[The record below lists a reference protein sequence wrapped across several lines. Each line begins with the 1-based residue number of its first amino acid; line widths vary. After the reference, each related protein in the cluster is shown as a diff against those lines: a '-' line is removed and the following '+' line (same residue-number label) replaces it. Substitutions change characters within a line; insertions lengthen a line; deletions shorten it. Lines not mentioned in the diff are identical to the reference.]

1 MAKANRAFVFG
12 KGYSFVLSKG
22 CSFASSNGCSSVSCN
37 GCSSASSKGRSS
49 ASSKGYSSASSNGR
63 SFASSKGCS
72 SASSNGRSFASSK
85 GCSSVSSNG
94 RSFAFGKNLFSSLG
108 ICCLFFISFL
118 SIAVSLS
125 SCGNKSGVG
134 VSSSGDTIRY
144 RYATLLTR
152 IAHDR
157 YDEIIINDPWK
168 KGHVLHKYC
177 LVKRADSAQVGNLP
191 VGSDVVYLPVN
202 RAVVATAPLCQLML
216 WLQAPTVIKGV
227 CDAEYVNIAELQK
240 LIAQG
245 TITSCGSSMA
255 PSLEQMAVLHP
266 QALFMSSYENGSF
279 SMLKRLKAPVI
290 ECVEY
295 MEPNALARAEW
306 MKFYGLLIGKERQ
319 ADSLFTQVEK
329 SYKNLVA
336 LAAKAKQ
343 RPMVLTERVT
353 GGTWYCPGGAS
364 SMATLL
370 SDANARY
377 VFAHDTHSGS
387 LSLAPEA
394 VVAAAHDAD
403 VWLFTYLGPRPL
415 SKQQLLA
422 EYHGYAN
429 IKAFRNAKIYQCSSE
444 RSTYFNEVSFHP
456 DFLLA
461 DMIKIFHP
469 DIISH
474 PDMISRPD
482 IIKISHLNLGRKGN
496 FSRYYD
502 VFTASD
508 RDFQIEVQHSAV
520 ILKP

>member
-1 MAKANRAFVFG
+1 MAKANRASVFG
-12 KGYSFVLSKG
+12 KGCSSVSSKGRSSVSSKGCSSASSNG
-22 CSFASSNGCSSVSCN
+22 CSFASSNGCSSVS
-37 GCSSASSKGRSS
+37 
-49 ASSKGYSSASSNGR
+49 SN
-63 SFASSKGCS
+63 GCS

-85 GCSSVSSNG
+85 GRSFVSSKG

-134 VSSSGDTIRY
+134 VSSSGDTIRF

-177 LVKRADSAQVGNLP
+177 LVKRVDSAQVGNLP

-306 MKFYGLLIGKERQ
+306 MRFYGLLIGKERQ

-353 GGTWYCPGGAS
+353 SGTWYCPGGAS

-469 DIISH
+469 DMISHSDIISL
-474 PDMISRPD
+474 PD
-482 IIKISHLNLGRKGN
+482 IIKIPHLNLGRKGN

-502 VFTASD
+502 VFTPSD
-508 RDFQIEVQHSAV
+508 KE
-520 ILKP
+520 K

>member
-1 MAKANRAFVFG
+1 MAKANHAFVFG
-12 KGYSFVLSKG
+12 KGYSFVSSKG
-22 CSFASSNGCSSVSCN
+22 CSFASSNGCSSVSSNGRSFASSKGCSSVSCN
-37 GCSSASSKGRSS
+37 GCSSASSKGRSFV
-49 ASSKGYSSASSNGR
+49 SSNGR
-63 SFASSKGCS
+63 SFASSK
-72 SASSNGRSFASSK
+72 
-85 GCSSVSSNG
+85 G

-108 ICCLFFISFL
+108 ICCMFFISFL

-177 LVKRADSAQVGNLP
+177 LVKRAGSAQVENLP

-266 QALFMSSYENGSF
+266 QVLFMSSYENGSF

-306 MKFYGLLIGKERQ
+306 MRFYGLLIGKERQ

-329 SYKNLVA
+329 SYKHLVA

-469 DIISH
+469 DMISH
-474 PDMISRPD
+474 PDIISRPDIISHPD

-508 RDFQIEVQHSAV
+508 KE
-520 ILKP
+520 K

>member
-1 MAKANRAFVFG
+1 MAKANHAFVFG
-12 KGYSFVLSKG
+12 KGCSFASSNG
-22 CSFASSNGCSSVSCN
+22 CSFASSNGCSSVSSN
-37 GCSSASSKGRSS
+37 GYSSASSKGC
-49 ASSKGYSSASSNGR
+49 
-63 SFASSKGCS
+63 SFVSSKGCS
-72 SASSNGRSFASSK
+72 FA
-85 GCSSVSSNG
+85 SSNG

-227 CDAEYVNIAELQK
+227 CDAEYVNITELQK

-306 MKFYGLLIGKERQ
+306 MRFYGLLIGKERQ

-469 DIISH
+469 DMISRPDIISR
-474 PDMISRPD
+474 PDMISHPD

-502 VFTASD
+502 VFTPSD
-508 RDFQIEVQHSAV
+508 KE
-520 ILKP
+520 K

>member
-1 MAKANRAFVFG
+1 MAKANRASVFD
-12 KGYSFVLSKG
+12 KGCSFVSSKG
-22 CSFASSNGCSSVSCN
+22 CSFASSNG
-37 GCSSASSKGRSS
+37 RSS
-49 ASSKGYSSASSNGR
+49 
-63 SFASSKGCS
+63 
-72 SASSNGRSFASSK
+72 ASSK
-85 GCSSVSSNG
+85 GCSSVSSKGCSFVSSKGCSFASSNG

-152 IAHDR
+152 IAHDH

-202 RAVVATAPLCQLML
+202 RAVVATAPLGQLML

-306 MKFYGLLIGKERQ
+306 MRFYGLLIGKERQ

-469 DIISH
+469 DMISRPDIISR
-474 PDMISRPD
+474 PDMISHPD
-482 IIKISHLNLGRKGN
+482 IIKISHLNLDRKGN

-502 VFTASD
+502 VFTPSD
-508 RDFQIEVQHSAV
+508 KE
-520 ILKP
+520 K

>member
-1 MAKANRAFVFG
+1 MAKANHAFVFG
-12 KGYSFVLSKG
+12 KGCSFASSNGCSFASSNG
-22 CSFASSNGCSSVSCN
+22 CSFASSNGCSSVSSN
-37 GCSSASSKGRSS
+37 GYSSASSKGC
-49 ASSKGYSSASSNGR
+49 
-63 SFASSKGCS
+63 SFVSSKGCS
-72 SASSNGRSFASSK
+72 FA
-85 GCSSVSSNG
+85 SSNG

-227 CDAEYVNIAELQK
+227 CDAEYVNITELQK

-306 MKFYGLLIGKERQ
+306 MRFYGLLIGKERQ

-469 DIISH
+469 DMISRPDIISR
-474 PDMISRPD
+474 PDMISHPD

-502 VFTASD
+502 VFTPSD
-508 RDFQIEVQHSAV
+508 KE
-520 ILKP
+520 K

>member
-1 MAKANRAFVFG
+1 MAKANRASVFG
-12 KGYSFVLSKG
+12 K
-22 CSFASSNGCSSVSCN
+22 
-37 GCSSASSKGRSS
+37 GCSSASSKGCSFV
-49 ASSKGYSSASSNGR
+49 SSKGCSPALSKGRSSASSNGC
-63 SFASSKGCS
+63 SFVSSKGCS
-72 SASSNGRSFASSK
+72 FA
-85 GCSSVSSNG
+85 SSNG

-168 KGHVLHKYC
+168 KGHVLYKYC

-306 MKFYGLLIGKERQ
+306 MRFYGLLIGKERQ

-353 GGTWYCPGGAS
+353 SGTWYCPGGAS

-469 DIISH
+469 DMISH
-474 PDMISRPD
+474 PD

-508 RDFQIEVQHSAV
+508 KE
-520 ILKP
+520 K

>member
-1 MAKANRAFVFG
+1 MAKANRASVFG

-22 CSFASSNGCSSVSCN
+22 CSFASSKGCSSVSSNGCSSVSSN
-37 GCSSASSKGRSS
+37 GC
-49 ASSKGYSSASSNGR
+49 SSASSNGR

-72 SASSNGRSFASSK
+72 SASSK
-85 GCSSVSSNG
+85 G

-266 QALFMSSYENGSF
+266 QVLFMSSYENGSF

-306 MKFYGLLIGKERQ
+306 MRFYGLLIGKECQ

-336 LAAKAKQ
+336 LAAKSKQ

-474 PDMISRPD
+474 PDMISHPD
-482 IIKISHLNLGRKGN
+482 IIKIPHLNLGRKGN

-508 RDFQIEVQHSAV
+508 KE
-520 ILKP
+520 K

>member
-1 MAKANRAFVFG
+1 MAKANHASVFG
-12 KGYSFVLSKG
+12 KDYSSASSKGCSSVSSKG
-22 CSFASSNGCSSVSCN
+22 CSFASSNGCSS
-37 GCSSASSKGRSS
+37 
-49 ASSKGYSSASSNGR
+49 ASSNGR
-63 SFASSKGCS
+63 SFVSSNGCS
-72 SASSNGRSFASSK
+72 SVSSNGRSFA
-85 GCSSVSSNG
+85 SSNG

-152 IAHDR
+152 IAQDR

-177 LVKRADSAQVGNLP
+177 LVKRADSARVENLP

-266 QALFMSSYENGSF
+266 QVLFMSSYENGSF

-306 MKFYGLLIGKERQ
+306 MRFYGLLIGKERQ

-474 PDMISRPD
+474 PDMISHPD
-482 IIKISHLNLGRKGN
+482 IIKISHLNLDRKGN

-502 VFTASD
+502 VFTPSD
-508 RDFQIEVQHSAV
+508 KENELIDA
-520 ILKP
+520 KK

>member
-22 CSFASSNGCSSVSCN
+22 CSFAFGKGCSSV
-37 GCSSASSKGRSS
+37 
-49 ASSKGYSSASSNGR
+49 SSKGYSSV
-63 SFASSKGCS
+63 SSKGCS
-72 SASSNGRSFASSK
+72 SVSSK

-306 MKFYGLLIGKERQ
+306 MRFYGLLIGKERQ

-474 PDMISRPD
+474 PDLISRPDLISHPD

-508 RDFQIEVQHSAV
+508 KE
-520 ILKP
+520 K

>member
-1 MAKANRAFVFG
+1 MAKANRASVFG
-12 KGYSFVLSKG
+12 NGYSFVSSKD
-22 CSFASSNGCSSVSCN
+22 CSFASSNGCSSVSSN
-37 GCSSASSKGRSS
+37 GCSSVSSKGRSS
-49 ASSKGYSSASSNGR
+49 VSSNGC
-63 SFASSKGCS
+63 SFVSSKGCS
-72 SASSNGRSFASSK
+72 FA
-85 GCSSVSSNG
+85 SSNG

-306 MKFYGLLIGKERQ
+306 MRFYGLLIGKERQ

-336 LAAKAKQ
+336 LAAKSKQ

-469 DIISH
+469 DMIKIFH
-474 PDMISRPD
+474 PDMISRPDIISHPD

-508 RDFQIEVQHSAV
+508 KE
-520 ILKP
+520 K

>member
-1 MAKANRAFVFG
+1 MAKANRASVFG
-12 KGYSFVLSKG
+12 KS
-22 CSFASSNGCSSVSCN
+22 CSFALRKSCSFALRK
-37 GCSSASSKGRSS
+37 GCSSASSKICSP
-49 ASSKGYSSASSNGR
+49 APSKGC
-63 SFASSKGCS
+63 SFVSSKGCS
-72 SASSNGRSFASSK
+72 SALSKSCSFVSSKSCSPASSK
-85 GCSSVSSNG
+85 G

-108 ICCLFFISFL
+108 TCCLFFIGFL
-118 SIAVSLS
+118 SLAVSLS
-125 SCGNKSGVG
+125 SCGNKRGVG
-134 VSSSGDTIRY
+134 ASSSGDTIRY
-144 RYATLLTR
+144 QYAKLLTR
-152 IAHDR
+152 IVHDR

-177 LVKRADSAQVGNLP
+177 LVKRADSAQVENLP

-202 RAVVATAPLCQLML
+202 SAVVATAPLCQLML
-216 WLQAPTVIKGV
+216 WLQAQTVIKGV

-245 TITSCGSSMA
+245 AITRCGSSMA
-255 PSLEQMAVLHP
+255 PSLEQMAVIHP

-306 MKFYGLLIGKERQ
+306 MRFYGLLIGKERQ

-329 SYKNLVA
+329 SYRQLVA

-353 GGTWYCPGGAS
+353 SGTWYCPGGAS

-415 SKQQLLA
+415 SRQQLLA

-469 DIISH
+469 EMISHSEMISH
-474 PDMISRPD
+474 PEMNSHPEIF
-482 IIKISHLNLGRKGN
+482 KNSHLNFGRKGN

-508 RDFQIEVQHSAV
+508 KE
-520 ILKP
+520 K

>member
-12 KGYSFVLSKG
+12 K
-22 CSFASSNGCSSVSCN
+22 
-37 GCSSASSKGRSS
+37 
-49 ASSKGYSSASSNGR
+49 GR

-72 SASSNGRSFASSK
+72 SASSNGCSSVSSKGCSSASSNGCSFASSNGCSSASSKGCSFASSK
-85 GCSSVSSNG
+85 GCSFASSKG

-279 SMLKRLKAPVI
+279 SMLKRLKTPVI

-306 MKFYGLLIGKERQ
+306 MRFYGLLIGKERQ

-429 IKAFRNAKIYQCSSE
+429 IKAFRNAKIFQCSSE

-469 DIISH
+469 DMISH
-474 PDMISRPD
+474 PD

-508 RDFQIEVQHSAV
+508 KE
-520 ILKP
+520 K

>member
-1 MAKANRAFVFG
+1 MTKANRASVFG
-12 KGYSFVLSKG
+12 KGYSSVSSKG
-22 CSFASSNGCSSVSCN
+22 CSFASSKGCSSVSSKGCSFASSKGCSSVSCN
-37 GCSSASSKGRSS
+37 GCSSASS
-49 ASSKGYSSASSNGR
+49 NGR
-63 SFASSKGCS
+63 SFASS
-72 SASSNGRSFASSK
+72 N

-245 TITSCGSSMA
+245 IITNCGSSMA

-306 MKFYGLLIGKERQ
+306 MRFYGLLIGKERQ

-329 SYKNLVA
+329 SYKHLVA

-469 DIISH
+469 DMISH
-474 PDMISRPD
+474 PDIISRPDMISHPD

-502 VFTASD
+502 VFTPSD
-508 RDFQIEVQHSAV
+508 KE
-520 ILKP
+520 K

>member
-1 MAKANRAFVFG
+1 MAKANHASVFG

-22 CSFASSNGCSSVSCN
+22 CSFASSNGCSSVSSN
-37 GCSSASSKGRSS
+37 SCSSASSKGRS
-49 ASSKGYSSASSNGR
+49 
-63 SFASSKGCS
+63 FASSKG
-72 SASSNGRSFASSK
+72 R
-85 GCSSVSSNG
+85 SSVSSKG

-329 SYKNLVA
+329 CYKNLVA

-474 PDMISRPD
+474 PDMISHPD

-508 RDFQIEVQHSAV
+508 KE
-520 ILKP
+520 K

>member
-1 MAKANRAFVFG
+1 MAKSNRASVFG
-12 KGYSFVLSKG
+12 KGYSSASSKG
-22 CSFASSNGCSSVSCN
+22 CSFASSNGCSSVSSK

-49 ASSKGYSSASSNGR
+49 ASSKGC
-63 SFASSKGCS
+63 SFASS
-72 SASSNGRSFASSK
+72 N

-266 QALFMSSYENGSF
+266 QVLFMSSYENGSF

-306 MKFYGLLIGKERQ
+306 MRFYGLLIGKERQ

-469 DIISH
+469 DMISR
-474 PDMISRPD
+474 PDMISHPD

-502 VFTASD
+502 VFTPSD
-508 RDFQIEVQHSAV
+508 KENELIDA
-520 ILKP
+520 KK

>member
-1 MAKANRAFVFG
+1 MAKANRASVFG
-12 KGYSFVLSKG
+12 
-22 CSFASSNGCSSVSCN
+22 
-37 GCSSASSKGRSS
+37 
-49 ASSKGYSSASSNGR
+49 
-63 SFASSKGCS
+63 KGCS
-72 SASSNGRSFASSK
+72 SASSNSCSSASSNGCSFVSSK
-85 GCSSVSSNG
+85 GCSSVSSKGCSSASNKGCSFASSKGRSSVSSNG
-94 RSFAFGKNLFSSLG
+94 RPFAFGKNLFSSLG

-306 MKFYGLLIGKERQ
+306 MRFYGLLIGKERQ

-469 DIISH
+469 DMISHPDIISH

-508 RDFQIEVQHSAV
+508 KE
-520 ILKP
+520 K

>member
-1 MAKANRAFVFG
+1 MAKANRASVFG
-12 KGYSFVLSKG
+12 K
-22 CSFASSNGCSSVSCN
+22 
-37 GCSSASSKGRSS
+37 GCSSASSKGCSFV
-49 ASSKGYSSASSNGR
+49 SSKGCSPALSKGRSSASSNGC
-63 SFASSKGCS
+63 SFVSSKGCS
-72 SASSNGRSFASSK
+72 FA
-85 GCSSVSSNG
+85 SSNG

-306 MKFYGLLIGKERQ
+306 MRFYGLLIGKERQ

-353 GGTWYCPGGAS
+353 SGTWYCPGGAS

-469 DIISH
+469 DMISH
-474 PDMISRPD
+474 PD

-508 RDFQIEVQHSAV
+508 KE
-520 ILKP
+520 K

>member
-1 MAKANRAFVFG
+1 MAKANRASVFG
-12 KGYSFVLSKG
+12 KGCSFVLSNG
-22 CSFASSNGCSSVSCN
+22 CSF
-37 GCSSASSKGRSS
+37 ASSKGRSS
-49 ASSKGYSSASSNGR
+49 VSSNGC
-63 SFASSKGCS
+63 SSASSKGCS
-72 SASSNGRSFASSK
+72 SASSK
-85 GCSSVSSNG
+85 GCSSVSSKGRSSVSSKG

-245 TITSCGSSMA
+245 SITNCGSSMA

-306 MKFYGLLIGKERQ
+306 MRFYGLLIGKERQ

-370 SDANARY
+370 SDANASY

-469 DIISH
+469 DMISH
-474 PDMISRPD
+474 PDIISRPDIISHPD

-508 RDFQIEVQHSAV
+508 KE
-520 ILKP
+520 K

>member
-1 MAKANRAFVFG
+1 MAKANRASVFG
-12 KGYSFVLSKG
+12 KSCSSVSSNGCSPVSSKG
-22 CSFASSNGCSSVSCN
+22 CSFASSKICSFVSSRS
-37 GCSSASSKGRSS
+37 CSF
-49 ASSKGYSSASSNGR
+49 ASSNGCYP
-63 SFASSKGCS
+63 ASSKGCS
-72 SASSNGRSFASSK
+72 PASRKGRF
-85 GCSSVSSNG
+85 
-94 RSFAFGKNLFSSLG
+94 FAFGKNLFSSLG
-108 ICCLFFISFL
+108 TCCLFFIGFL
-118 SIAVSLS
+118 SLAVSLS

-134 VSSSGDTIRY
+134 ASSSGDTIRY
-144 RYATLLTR
+144 RYAKLLTR
-152 IAHDR
+152 IVHDR

-168 KGHVLHKYC
+168 KGHALHKYC
-177 LVKRADSAQVGNLP
+177 LVKRADSAQVRNLP
-191 VGSDVVYLPVN
+191 VGADVVYLPVN

-216 WLQAPTVIKGV
+216 WLQAQTVIKGV
-227 CDAEYVNIAELQK
+227 CDAEYVNITELQK

-245 TITSCGSSMA
+245 TITRCGSSMA

-266 QALFMSSYENGSF
+266 QALFMSSYENGSY

-306 MKFYGLLIGKERQ
+306 MRFYGLLIGKERQ

-329 SYKNLVA
+329 SYRQLVA

-343 RPMVLTERVT
+343 RPIVLTERVT

-377 VFAHDTHSGS
+377 VFARDTHSGS

-415 SKQQLLA
+415 SRQQLLA

-469 DIISH
+469 EMISH
-474 PDMISRPD
+474 PE
-482 IIKISHLNLGRKGN
+482 IIKNSHLNFGRKGN

-508 RDFQIEVQHSAV
+508 KE
-520 ILKP
+520 K

>member
-1 MAKANRAFVFG
+1 MAKANRASVFG
-12 KGYSFVLSKG
+12 KSCSFVLRKG
-22 CSFASSNGCSSVSCN
+22 CSFASSRSCSPV
-37 GCSSASSKGRSS
+37 SSKSCS
-49 ASSKGYSSASSNGR
+49 P
-63 SFASSKGCS
+63 ASSKGCS
-72 SASSNGRSFASSK
+72 FVSSK
-85 GCSSVSSNG
+85 GCSPASRKGCSS
-94 RSFAFGKNLFSSLG
+94 AFGKNLFSSLG
-108 ICCLFFISFL
+108 TCCLFFIGFL
-118 SIAVSLS
+118 SLAVSLS
-125 SCGNKSGVG
+125 SCGNKRGVG
-134 VSSSGDTIRY
+134 ASSSGDTIRY
-144 RYATLLTR
+144 RYAKLLTR
-152 IAHDR
+152 IVHDR

-168 KGHVLHKYC
+168 KGHALHKYC

-216 WLQAPTVIKGV
+216 WLQAQTVIKGV

-245 TITSCGSSMA
+245 AITRCGSSMA

-306 MKFYGLLIGKERQ
+306 MRFYGLLIGKESQ

-329 SYKNLVA
+329 SYRQLVA

-353 GGTWYCPGGAS
+353 SGTWYCPGGAS

-415 SKQQLLA
+415 SRQQLLA

-469 DIISH
+469 EMNSHPEMISHSEMISH
-474 PDMISRPD
+474 PE
-482 IIKISHLNLGRKGN
+482 IIKNSHLNFGRKGN

-508 RDFQIEVQHSAV
+508 KE
-520 ILKP
+520 K

>member
-1 MAKANRAFVFG
+1 MAKANHAFVFG
-12 KGYSFVLSKG
+12 KGYSFVSSKG
-22 CSFASSNGCSSVSCN
+22 CSFASSNGCSSASC
-37 GCSSASSKGRSS
+37 
-49 ASSKGYSSASSNGR
+49 
-63 SFASSKGCS
+63 KGCS
-72 SASSNGRSFASSK
+72 SASSNGRSSVSSNGCSSVSSNGCSPASSK
-85 GCSSVSSNG
+85 GCSSASSNG

-266 QALFMSSYENGSF
+266 QVLFMSSYENGSF

-306 MKFYGLLIGKERQ
+306 MRFYGLLIGKERQ

-474 PDMISRPD
+474 PDMISHPD

-508 RDFQIEVQHSAV
+508 KE
-520 ILKP
+520 K

>member
-1 MAKANRAFVFG
+1 MAKSNRASVFG
-12 KGYSFVLSKG
+12 KG
-22 CSFASSNGCSSVSCN
+22 CSSVSSNGCSP
-37 GCSSASSKGRSS
+37 ASSKGRSS
-49 ASSKGYSSASSNGR
+49 ASSKG
-63 SFASSKGCS
+63 CS
-72 SASSNGRSFASSK
+72 SASSK

-94 RSFAFGKNLFSSLG
+94 RSFAFGKNLFSFLG

-134 VSSSGDTIRY
+134 ASSSGDTIRY
-144 RYATLLTR
+144 RYATLLKR

-177 LVKRADSAQVGNLP
+177 LVKRADSAQVVGNLP

-266 QALFMSSYENGSF
+266 QVLFMSSYENGSF

-306 MKFYGLLIGKERQ
+306 MRFYGLLIGKERQ

-353 GGTWYCPGGAS
+353 GGTWYCPGGQSTMAS
-364 SMATLL
+364 MIADSNGHYL
-370 SDANARY
+370 
-377 VFAHDTHSGS
+377 FADDSHSGS
-387 LSLAPEA
+387 LPLAPET
-394 VVAAAHDAD
+394 VVSKGQQAD
-403 VWLFTYLGPRPL
+403 VWFFITMGTTPQTK
-415 SKQQLLA
+415 SQLLA
-422 EYHGYAN
+422 EY
-429 IKAFRNAKIYQCSSE
+429 KKRKCSA
-444 RSTYFNEVSFHP
+444 
-456 DFLLA
+456 LLQT
-461 DMIKIFHP
+461 IIIFALP
-469 DIISH
+469 
-474 PDMISRPD
+474 
-482 IIKISHLNLGRKGN
+482 
-496 FSRYYD
+496 
-502 VFTASD
+502 
-508 RDFQIEVQHSAV
+508 
-520 ILKP
+520 

>member
-22 CSFASSNGCSSVSCN
+22 CSFASSNGCSSVS
-37 GCSSASSKGRSS
+37 
-49 ASSKGYSSASSNGR
+49 
-63 SFASSKGCS
+63 
-72 SASSNGRSFASSK
+72 SNGRSFASSK
-85 GCSSVSSNG
+85 GCSSVSCNGCSSASSKGRSFVSSKGRSFASSKG

-108 ICCLFFISFL
+108 ICCMFFISFL

-177 LVKRADSAQVGNLP
+177 LVKRAGSAQVENLP

-266 QALFMSSYENGSF
+266 QVLFMSSYENGSF

-306 MKFYGLLIGKERQ
+306 MRFYGLLIGKERQ

-329 SYKNLVA
+329 SYKHLVA

-469 DIISH
+469 DMISH
-474 PDMISRPD
+474 PDIISRPDIISHPD

-508 RDFQIEVQHSAV
+508 KE
-520 ILKP
+520 K

>member
-1 MAKANRAFVFG
+1 MAKANRASVFG
-12 KGYSFVLSKG
+12 KGCSFVLSNG
-22 CSFASSNGCSSVSCN
+22 CSF
-37 GCSSASSKGRSS
+37 ASSKGRSS
-49 ASSKGYSSASSNGR
+49 VSSNGC
-63 SFASSKGCS
+63 SSASSKGCS
-72 SASSNGRSFASSK
+72 SASSK
-85 GCSSVSSNG
+85 GCSSVSSKGRSSVSSKG

-306 MKFYGLLIGKERQ
+306 MRFYGLLIGKERQ

-469 DIISH
+469 DMISHPDIISH
-474 PDMISRPD
+474 PDMISHPD
-482 IIKISHLNLGRKGN
+482 IIKIPHLNLGRKGN

-508 RDFQIEVQHSAV
+508 KE
-520 ILKP
+520 K

>member
-1 MAKANRAFVFG
+1 MAKANRASVFG
-12 KGYSFVLSKG
+12 KGCSFVLSNG
-22 CSFASSNGCSSVSCN
+22 CSF
-37 GCSSASSKGRSS
+37 ASSKGRSS
-49 ASSKGYSSASSNGR
+49 V
-63 SFASSKGCS
+63 SSKGCS
-72 SASSNGRSFASSK
+72 SASSK
-85 GCSSVSSNG
+85 GCSFASSNG

-266 QALFMSSYENGSF
+266 QVLFMSSYENGSF

-306 MKFYGLLIGKERQ
+306 MRFYGLLIGKERQ

-469 DIISH
+469 DMISH
-474 PDMISRPD
+474 PDIISRPDIISHPD

-508 RDFQIEVQHSAV
+508 KE
-520 ILKP
+520 K

>member
-1 MAKANRAFVFG
+1 MEKIQRKNNRESVAKANRASVFG
-12 KGYSFVLSKG
+12 KGYSFASSKG
-22 CSFASSNGCSSVSCN
+22 CSFASS
-37 GCSSASSKGRSS
+37 KGRSS
-49 ASSKGYSSASSNGR
+49 VSSN
-63 SFASSKGCS
+63 GCS
-72 SASSNGRSFASSK
+72 SASSNGRP
-85 GCSSVSSNG
+85 
-94 RSFAFGKNLFSSLG
+94 FAFGKNLFSSLG

-152 IAHDR
+152 ISHDR

-216 WLQAPTVIKGV
+216 WLQTPTVIKGV

-266 QALFMSSYENGSF
+266 QVLFMSSYENGSF

-306 MKFYGLLIGKERQ
+306 MRFYGLLIGKERQ

-469 DIISH
+469 DMISRPDMISH
-474 PDMISRPD
+474 PDM
-482 IIKISHLNLGRKGN
+482 IKISHLNLGRKGN
-496 FSRYYD
+496 FLRYYD

-508 RDFQIEVQHSAV
+508 KE
-520 ILKP
+520 K